1 MKEEILFADKSTHL
15 YHKEKFL
22 PDQLAE
28 QAVTIMQKT
37 RFTASKHLKERVG
50 IDKSHEF
57 TIEKIYEA
65 IENAKAVN
73 TKPFEIGTNNGLL
86 SKFVIRT
93 QYDASRD
100 ISIVFYCSIKKIWT
114 AWLNDSNDL
123 HTTLDESKYA
133 DKSKWESECKFHYD
147 NDV

>member
-1 MKEEILFADKSTHL
+1 MNRIRNYFLHGKNHLLIWKQTLRAYLLADR
-15 YHKEKFL
+15 
-22 PDQLAE
+22 
-28 QAVTIMQKT
+28 I
-37 RFTASKHLKERVG
+37 G
-50 IDKSHEF
+50 
-57 TIEKIYEA
+57 IEKIYEA

-93 QYDASRD
+93 QYDARRD
-100 ISIVFYCSIKKIWT
+100 ISIVFYCSIKQIWT

-133 DKSKWESECKFHYD
+133 DKSEWESECKFHYD